1 MNTPEMIKNIFT
13 EVENKMNTLLIFE
26 HLDLLEN
33 NQNNCLEILNS
44 KLEISLNDVERK
56 KQFSF
61 IGICNSKLDP
71 AKMNRAIFLSSS
83 NLLLDDIY
91 LTIESIAKSYNEKLF
106 KKYQSKYKSLGNT
119 FYFYREKLMSLKD
132 EFIINF
138 HDGRDFYNII
148 KTFSG
153 EMLKNNMP
161 EDPNIIDKAFNKSL
175 AKNLNGLE
183 INGKSSLKLYI
194 KDIDFDDLNTVDLIK
209 DNINNK
215 DDRFLLLIS
224 EKNMFGFLID
234 IIKKEIEKLNNKN
247 YIEYIDSPLKGD
259 KVDIFYNNEMMLNIE
274 RSVSEGKIIILN
286 NLEQIYSVFYD
297 LFENIN
303 R

>member
-1 MNTPEMIKNIFT
+1 
-13 EVENKMNTLLIFE
+13 
-26 HLDLLEN
+26 
-33 NQNNCLEILNS
+33 
-44 KLEISLNDVERK
+44 
-56 KQFSF
+56 
-61 IGICNSKLDP
+61 
-71 AKMNRAIFLSSS
+71 
-83 NLLLDDIY
+83 
-91 LTIESIAKSYNEKLF
+91 
-106 KKYQSKYKSLGNT
+106 
-119 FYFYREKLMSLKD
+119 MSLKD

-224 EKNMFGFLID
+224 EK
-234 IIKKEIEKLNNKN
+234 KKKLNK
-247 YIEYIDSPLKGD
+247 
-259 KVDIFYNNEMMLNIE
+259 
-274 RSVSEGKIIILN
+274 
-286 NLEQIYSVFYD
+286 
-297 LFENIN
+297 
-303 R
+303 